1 MINKIIGSYVN
12 KLTKNDIKVFALNNN
27 VNLTDNE
34 TNIIYQT
41 IKQDW
46 EQLLRDP
53 NPIFNKVKSELN
65 PNTYNK
71 IIELYS
77 IYKKKLYR

>member
-46 EQLLRDP
+46 EQLLRNP
-53 NPIFNKVKSELN
+53 NPIFNKVKNELN

-77 IYKKKLYR
+77 IYKKKLYH